1 LRKSQHFWSVR
12 SESGTG
18 FRIRFTGDTISAE
31 ARAGMMQD
39 LEAIHA
45 VILEAYKALM
55 PLGGTDL
62 DALAKGRS
70 RFPRSMCGSDSY
82 GVLGL

>member
-1 LRKSQHFWSVR
+1 
-12 SESGTG
+12 
-18 FRIRFTGDTISAE
+18 
-31 ARAGMMQD
+31 MMQD